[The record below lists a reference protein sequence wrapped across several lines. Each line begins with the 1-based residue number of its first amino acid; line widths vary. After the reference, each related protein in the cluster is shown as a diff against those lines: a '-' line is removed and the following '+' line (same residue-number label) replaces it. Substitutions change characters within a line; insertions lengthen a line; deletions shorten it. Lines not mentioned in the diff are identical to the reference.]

1 MFLVR
6 IPKDC
11 LAINKQDL
19 ASFCLYSGI
28 LVAYLGSL
36 NPWFMWPLGTFYI
49 IIASFL
55 LCISMAVQAT
65 LKENTIFN
73 SNYYLIPTAL
83 HFVLSYYMLFVNG
96 GHIGGFIF
104 NLFNVFIFYAI
115 FRLSKELLFDIVA
128 FLSKAMAIL
137 LAISITGFILY
148 LLGFPLPSTDVEF
161 ADGFY
166 SYRNYFLFL
175 LDNRSQLDIFPRFH
189 SVFLEPGHLGG
200 ACVLLLLTQYGKWRK
215 WYNVVLLVATLM
227 SFSLAAY
234 VLLVITIILNL
245 WVLGKHFI
253 GKIVAS
259 ALILAAVVVGSFYY
273 NNGDN
278 LLHNLIILRLEV
290 YDGDIV
296 GNNRVTADFDVE
308 YENFLGSSDILL
320 GRDMPNDLF
329 GNSGYKV
336 FIYENGIIGLLLV
349 ILLYIAAMW
358 FAPNRKTL
366 IAAVIL
372 ALLIFIVRGYPLWYS
387 NFIPLIAMA
396 HSKNHLKIM
405 SSEE

>member
-1 MFLVR
+1 
-6 IPKDC
+6 
-11 LAINKQDL
+11 
-19 ASFCLYSGI
+19 
-28 LVAYLGSL
+28 
-36 NPWFMWPLGTFYI
+36 
-49 IIASFL
+49 
-55 LCISMAVQAT
+55 
-65 LKENTIFN
+65 
-73 SNYYLIPTAL
+73 
-83 HFVLSYYMLFVNG
+83 
-96 GHIGGFIF
+96 
-104 NLFNVFIFYAI
+104 
-115 FRLSKELLFDIVA
+115 
-128 FLSKAMAIL
+128 
-137 LAISITGFILY
+137 
-148 LLGFPLPSTDVEF
+148 
-161 ADGFY
+161 
-166 SYRNYFLFL
+166 
-175 LDNRSQLDIFPRFH
+175 
-189 SVFLEPGHLGG
+189 
-200 ACVLLLLTQYGKWRK
+200 
-215 WYNVVLLVATLM
+215 M

-278 LLHNLIILRLEV
+278 LLHNLIVLRLEV

-308 YENFLGSSDILL
+308 YENFLGSSDVLL

-366 IAAVIL
+366 IAAVIF